1 MDMETTVTTLLRD
14 FPRIRRAA
22 LAGETVI
29 IKSREGNFRFTLDKP
44 VSGGLLGCMQGRL
57 RESADDLD
65 QPTTDDTLW
74 NSSL

>member
-1 MDMETTVTTLLRD
+1 METTVTTLLRD

-44 VSGGLLGCMQGRL
+44 AFRGLIGCMRGQVL
-57 RESADDLD
+57 ESADDLD
-65 QPTTDDTLW
+65 QPTTDDTFW
-74 NSSL
+74 NSNL